1 MLKYILFITIS
12 VPLGFYAWKKL
23 NDKKPIEQVQ
33 TSIEIENENENEL
46 NQKENENKAKEK
58 TFKDENLHKAF
69 AKILSIEKKK
79 KRKFTIDELI
89 LEYRASREVMM
100 TLEEIKLII
109 IKLEDDIHKEER
121 KYAVKGAEGQDLEGL
136 EVIINAKKEELENFK
151 FMEYQ
156 YTGVAIGK

>member
-1 MLKYILFITIS
+1 MLKYILFITIT
-12 VPLGFYAWKKL
+12 VPIGFYALKKYY
-23 NDKKPIEQVQ
+23 DKKPVEQVQ
-33 TSIEIENENENEL
+33 TTIQAEDLDDKNNIKIKNT
-46 NQKENENKAKEK
+46 EK

-69 AKILSIEKKK
+69 AKILSNEKKK

-109 IKLEDDIHKEER
+109 IKLENDIHKEER
-121 KYAVKGAEGQDLEGL
+121 IYALKGAEGSDLEVM
-136 EVIINAKKEELENFK
+136 EAKIAARKEELENFK